1 MNNSSVKRKHPEKG
15 SRFPGNKR
23 RCEKR
28 SSYIEELYELITAS
42 LSNPE
47 SLNMKPDKCAL
58 LQETLSQIKRIK
70 QQQDAEHGE
79 EVQHSHVSSS
89 KPGVPSGDS
98 LGSVLLETL
107 DGFLFVVNSQGEIE
121 YVTENVNSYLNYQQ
135 VMGLTFFS
143 LAP

>member
-1 MNNSSVKRKHPEKG
+1 MGAYFDVESVFV
-15 SRFPGNKR
+15 SDRFPGNKR

-70 QQQDAEHGE
+70 QQQGE
-79 EVQHSHVSSS
+79 
-89 KPGVPSGDS
+89 
-98 LGSVLLETL
+98 TI
-107 DGFLFVVNSQGEIE
+107 VVI
-121 YVTENVNSYLNYQQ
+121 T
-135 VMGLTFFS
+135 
-143 LAP
+143 